1 MIISEI
7 GIRGFKSFGNNE
19 FVLKLDEDEGKLIL
33 LAGKNGAGKT
43 STIGIFEYILYGKLR
58 GGKTKKWA
66 TLSSIPNRINGET
79 SNYIKFKSNNTDV
92 MVRRGINPNILEL
105 WENDIE
111 NTRSGKSNIDTKIE
125 EYVGMDIETF
135 KSFIS
140 MSISDFKN
148 FISLSNEEKKMLLD
162 KLFNLEVINI
172 LSKISKD
179 LNKVNKSTLSI
190 IESEIMTLD
199 DSIES
204 IKSSI
209 EKTLT
214 KQKEKKEQ
222 DIRDEIE
229 SIKKEVDSKKEEY
242 LELKTK
248 LEKIENKDGEI
259 KSNIDKEKESYI
271 NIKNEISNYEKEI
284 NLYDSGKCPTCKT
297 DFTSDH
303 FLNLRTLLVEKLEST
318 KVIKNTIEENGKNL
332 REKKVKL
339 DEMYKKTNE
348 VFSNLKFFLS
358 TSKNKINELNKKL
371 EEKGEEI
378 EDKSGIEEFEKSIK
392 ELESRIKDSKAKQYV
407 CQEKEL
413 IYKELNNIFGENG
426 VKKSII
432 SSIIRPINK
441 YISENVSK
449 MGLHFSVELD
459 DTFSAEIKHLGNVI
473 DPETL
478 SMGETRRI
486 NIAII
491 VAYLK
496 LIRSKKSINVLF
508 LDEVFASIDLEG
520 IESILSLLKSFATEY
535 KINIFVVHHAIM
547 NEEVFDRILK
557 VDKNIFTSI
566 EEIKISEQNGSI

>member
-1 MIISEI
+1 MIINEI

-19 FVLKLDEDEGKLIL
+19 HVFKLDDDKGKLIL
-33 LAGKNGAGKT
+33 LAGRNGSGKT
-43 STIGIFEYILYGKLR
+43 SFISSFEYILYGKVR

-79 SNYIKFKSNNTDV
+79 LNYIKFKSKNTDV
-92 MVRRGINPNILEL
+92 MVKRGISPNVLEL

-111 NTRSGKSNIDTKIE
+111 NTRAGKSNIDKKIE
-125 EYVGMDIETF
+125 EYVGMDLETF

-179 LNKVNKSTLSI
+179 LNKINKSTILLLDSDI
-190 IESEIMTLD
+190 ATLN
-199 DSIES
+199 DSVES
-204 IKSSI
+204 IQLSI
-209 EKTLT
+209 EKTLA
-214 KQKEKKEQ
+214 KQKEQKEQGILDEINTLKESINDKKETFLKLKENVSKVN
-222 DIRDEIE
+222 DKKIE
-229 SIKKEVDSKKEEY
+229 LNQLIEKEKEEY
-242 LELKTK
+242 FKVKSEVS
-248 LEKIENKDGEI
+248 KIDE
-259 KSNIDKEKESYI
+259 
-271 NIKNEISNYEKEI
+271 EI

-303 FLNLRTLLVEKLEST
+303 FITLRSTLVEKLDKAKEV
-318 KVIKNTIEENGKNL
+318 KKTIESNGKEL
-332 REKKVKL
+332 KEKKKKL
-339 DEMYKKTNE
+339 DEIEKKTTDSFN
-348 VFSNLKFFLS
+348 SLKFLLS
-358 TSKNKINELNKKL
+358 SNKNKIKELTNKL
-371 EEKGEEI
+371 EKASEET
-378 EDKSGIEEFEKSIK
+378 EDKTGIEEFENSIK
-392 ELESRIKDSKAKQYV
+392 ELEEKIKQNKDKKGICS
-407 CQEKEL
+407 EKEL
-413 IYKELNNIFGENG
+413 IYKELNNIFGESG

-432 SSIIRPINK
+432 SNIIKPINK
-441 YISENVSK
+441 YIYENVKK
-449 MGLHFSVELD
+449 MGLPFSVELNN
-459 DTFSAEIKHLGNVI
+459 TFSAEIKQLGVVI

-496 LIRSKKSINVLF
+496 LIRTKKHINILF

-520 IESILSLLKSFATEY
+520 IESILSLLKSFASEY
-535 KINIFVVHHAIM
+535 KINIFVVHHAIL

-557 VDKNIFTSI
+557 VDKNVFTIMEEVNLI
-566 EEIKISEQNGSI
+566 ES